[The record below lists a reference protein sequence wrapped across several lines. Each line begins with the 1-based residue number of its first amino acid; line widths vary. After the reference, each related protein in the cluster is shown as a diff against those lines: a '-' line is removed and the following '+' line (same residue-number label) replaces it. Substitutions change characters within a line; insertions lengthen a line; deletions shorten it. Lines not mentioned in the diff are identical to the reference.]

1 MKSKFLALKSLHKK
15 IKQHIK
21 LKREIYIAVSALLIF
36 LAIIVISI
44 NLINFNIL
52 KQNRSFYEGVN
63 NLTYNQLQN
72 DLSANK
78 IKSYSTN
85 IVYSKYLEYS
95 DIFYDTKKVL
105 NLIVYRFDYKD
116 GTYSYYVLDK
126 LKSDSLSK
134 KEGSEQNKELYNLE
148 NKKGQI
154 ITLIDFGFVDVITM
168 FGTGAFFIVI
178 LIGAQLLVGEIIGGK
193 NFAAKAI
200 DVDISFNDI
209 VGYEDVKEQFKEI
222 SKYLKNKSKFEDND
236 LTVPRGILL
245 TGEPGVGK
253 TMFAKAFANEVNASL
268 FFASGSDFA
277 EMYVGVGAKRIRSLF
292 RIANMS
298 APSIIFID
306 EFDAIGSREGMFKDS
321 ERTSVINQLLTE
333 MDGLGKR
340 NDVFLIATTNYE
352 NKIDSALLR
361 PGRIDKKINIPNPDK
376 NTRKS
381 ILKKYL
387 GQFIVDDKTLDSL
400 SIRTQGYS
408 GATLKNLVDE
418 TKSNVAKKNGF
429 QNKNITLEDFSYS
442 QETLLLGLKKTLDF
456 NQEQEKRIAYHELGH
471 AIASLILNPSHVV
484 EKITIEPRG
493 NALGFTM
500 ITPTEEKFLYTKQ
513 ELLNQVCILL
523 AGRVSEEIFLG
534 NITNGAKDDLI
545 RANKIVNDMIE
556 SFGMGDKQPL
566 LVNITLKDNGDDH
579 TKEERAFILSFQ
591 YDITKK
597 LLLKYEIEIK
607 QLASILMTEKHI
619 TGEDILKIIHPVK
632 NDLI

>member
-1 MKSKFLALKSLHKK
+1 M
-15 IKQHIK
+15 HI
-21 LKREIYIAVSALLIF
+21 LG
-36 LAIIVISI
+36 
-44 NLINFNIL
+44 
-52 KQNRSFYEGVN
+52 QNKTFYEGVSS
-63 NLTYNQLQN
+63 LTYDQLQK

-78 IKSYSTN
+78 IDSYSTN
-85 IVYSKYLEYS
+85 TVYSKHLEFS
-95 DIFYDTKKVL
+95 DIFYDTKKVS

-116 GTYSYYVLDK
+116 GSYAYYTLDK

-134 KEGSEQNKELYNLE
+134 KDGTEQNKELYNLE
-148 NKKGQI
+148 NNKGTV

-178 LIGAQLLVGEIIGGK
+178 LIGAQLLVGEVIGGK

-200 DVDISFNDI
+200 DVDIGFDDI
-209 VGYEDVKEQFKEI
+209 VGYEEVKEQFKEI
-222 SKYLKNKSKFEDND
+222 SKYIKNKSHFEDNE

-306 EFDAIGSREGMFKDS
+306 EFDAVGSREGMFKDS

-340 NDVFLIATTNYE
+340 HDVFVIATTNYE
-352 NKIDSALLR
+352 NKIDPALLR

-376 NTRKS
+376 ITRKS

-387 GQFIVDDKTLDSL
+387 GNFVADEKTLESL
-400 SIRTQGYS
+400 AIRTQGYS

-418 TKSNVAKKNGF
+418 TKSTVARKNGF
-429 QNKNITLEDFSYS
+429 KDKTITLEDFSYS

-471 AIASLILNPSHVV
+471 AAVSLILNPSHVV

-523 AGRVSEEIFLG
+523 AGRASEDIFLG
-534 NITNGAKDDLI
+534 NITNGAKDDLN

-566 LVNITLKDNGDDH
+566 LVNITLKDNGEDH
-579 TKEERAFILSFQ
+579 TKEERARILSTQ
-591 YDITKK
+591 YDLTKE
-597 LLLKYEIEIK
+597 LILKHEKELK
-607 QLASILMTEKHI
+607 ELATILITEKHI
-619 TGEDILKIIHPVK
+619 TGEAMLEILKI
-632 NDLI
+632 